1 MRLRHRVAALGV
13 TAVVVGGSA
22 LWGAGVGSAA
32 TARLTLVYNC
42 PFPLIGAQDMSVEI
56 VVEDL
61 PDTAVV
67 GEPVPEARVTA
78 TATVPELATQ
88 GLRLVGAET
97 VEGTATAQTVIDNA
111 GLVLDIVPDLTVA
124 KTAVPESGAFDTVAT
139 GTTPSLSFPFAGTTT
154 IDVGDFV
161 TTLTPRT
168 ADGSETG
175 LGTFTSPCT
184 LKPGQSTRL
193 YEFTV
198 QPEGT
203 TTTTTTTTTTDPT
216 TTTTT
221 TEPTT
226 TTTDSTTTTTT
237 TEPTTTTTTTSPTTT
252 TTDSTTT
259 DPTTTT
265 TTRPTTTTTTTTT
278 TTRPTTTTTT
288 TTTRPTTTTTTTTT
302 QPTTSTTTTT
312 TRSTTTTVPTSTTTS
327 AATSST
333 TSTTSSSTTTTTT
346 SQAVVPVSHPDKTE
360 LANTGSSIK
369 GPLVLGGALLALGAG
384 VLLHLRRTR
393 HRA

>member
-13 TAVVVGGSA
+13 AAVVVGGSA

-88 GLRLVGAET
+88 GLRLVGAVS
-97 VEGTATAQTVIDNA
+97 VEGTASAQTVVDNA

-139 GTTPSLSFPFAGTTT
+139 GTTPSLSFPFAGATT

-193 YEFTV
+193 HEFTV
-198 QPEGT
+198 RPEGT
-203 TTTTTTTTTTDPT
+203 TTTTEPTTTT

-226 TTTDSTTTTTT
+226 TTTDSTTTTT
-237 TEPTTTTTTTSPTTT
+237 EPTTTTTTTTS

-265 TTRPTTTTTTTTT
+265 TTSPTTTTTTTTT

-288 TTTRPTTTTTTTTT
+288 STTTA
-302 QPTTSTTTTT
+302 QPTTSTT
-312 TRSTTTTVPTSTTTS
+312 TRSTTTTAPTSTTTS
-327 AATSST
+327 AATSTT
-333 TSTTSSSTTTTTT
+333 TSATTSSSTTTTT
-346 SQAVVPVSHPDKTE
+346 SQTVVPVSHPDKTG
-360 LANTGSSIK
+360 LAYTGSSIT

-384 VLLHLRRTR
+384 VLLRLRHTRRRT
-393 HRA
+393 